1 MKFKTKDNILLATY
15 NYFDNQ
21 V

>member
-1 MKFKTKDNILLATY
+1 MKFKTKDSIIVDTY
-15 NYFDNQ
+15 NYFDNK